1 MKTTNTIII
10 IDLEATCWN
19 GPVPKG
25 QIHEIIEIGI
35 CLLNTETAEISKN
48 KGILIKPEWSEVSPF
63 CTELT
68 TITQE
73 LLDQEGI
80 SFTEACE
87 TLRTEYLGHHYTWAS
102 YGQYDLNM
110 MKKQCSFRGIE
121 YPLSQNHINVKE
133 LFAQTKSL
141 RKKVGMK
148 GALGILEIPLEGTHH
163 RGVDDAKNIAKI
175 LNWCLTQNES

>member
-19 GPVPKG
+19 GSVPQG
-25 QIHEIIEIGI
+25 QISEIIEIGI
-35 CLLNTETAEISKN
+35 CLLDTQTGTISKN
-48 KGILIKPEWSEVSPF
+48 HGILVKPEKSEVSPF

-73 LLDQEGI
+73 MLDEEGI
-80 SFTEACE
+80 SFEAACE
-87 TLRTEYLGHHYTWAS
+87 MLRIQYNSTEYTWAS

-110 MKKQCSFRGIE
+110 MKKQCLDIGVD
-121 YPLSQNHINVKE
+121 YPLSQNHINVKV
-133 LFAQTKSL
+133 LFSKVKGL
-141 RKKVGMK
+141 RRRVGMK

-163 RGVDDAKNIAKI
+163 RGVDDARNIAKI
-175 LNWCLTQNES
+175 LDWCLKK